1 MAVKRLYWMDWLLF
15 TYWLPAEPSR
25 KRVFIWR
32 QLRKLGALSM
42 EGAGWLLPNAEP
54 FATRIKDIHKSVEEM
69 EGTANLYSVTDFSEA
84 QEQRAITRFQLERDR
99 EYAEI
104 IKECHKMLRHIE
116 RERQHQEFNF
126 EEVQELEGDL
136 GKINRW
142 LAEARERDF
151 WNVDAREEVEKLI
164 NEAETRLAAFT
175 QETFERMQN
184 PELGN
189 DTDARFNN
197 RET

>member
-1 MAVKRLYWMDWLLF
+1 MDWLLF

-32 QLRKLGALSM
+32 QLKKLGALSM
-42 EGAGWLLPNAEP
+42 EGAGWLLPKAEP
-54 FATRIKDIHKSVEEM
+54 FATKIKDILNSVEEM
-69 EGTANLYSVTDFSEA
+69 EGTANLYSVTDFSET
-84 QEQRAITRFQLERDR
+84 QEQRAMAKFKQERER

-116 RERQHQEFNF
+116 RERQQQEFSF

-142 LAEARERDF
+142 LAEAKERDF
-151 WNVDAREEVEKLI
+151 WDVAVREEVEKLI
-164 NEAETRLAAFT
+164 SEAETGLTTFT
-175 QETFERMQN
+175 QETYERIPN
-184 PELGN
+184 VEPENGTN
-189 DTDARFNN
+189 TGV
-197 RET
+197 

>member
-1 MAVKRLYWMDWLLF
+1 MDWLLF

-32 QLRKLGALSM
+32 QLKKLGALSM
-42 EGAGWLLPNAEP
+42 EGAGWLLPKAEP
-54 FATRIKDIHKSVEEM
+54 IATKIKDVLNSVEEM
-69 EGTANLYSVTDFSEA
+69 EGTANLYSVTDFSEI
-84 QEQRAITRFQLERDR
+84 QEQRAIARFKQERER

-116 RERQHQEFNF
+116 RERQQQEFTF

-142 LAEARERDF
+142 LSEAKERDF
-151 WNVDAREEVEKLI
+151 WDVTAREEVEKLI
-164 NEAETRLAAFT
+164 SKAETGLASFT
-175 QETFERMQN
+175 QETYERMQN
-184 PELGN
+184 LEAENGTN
-189 DTDARFNN
+189 AGVNN

>member
-1 MAVKRLYWMDWLLF
+1 MDWLLF

-32 QLRKLGALSM
+32 QLKKLGALSM
-42 EGAGWLLPNAEP
+42 EGAGWLLPKAEP
-54 FATRIKDIHKSVEEM
+54 IATKIKDIRNSVEEM
-69 EGTANLYSVTDFSEA
+69 EGTANLYSVTDFSEI
-84 QEQRAITRFQLERDR
+84 QEQRAIARFKQERER

-116 RERQHQEFNF
+116 RERQQQEFTF

-142 LAEARERDF
+142 LSEAKERDF
-151 WNVDAREEVEKLI
+151 WDVTAREEVEKLI
-164 NEAETRLAAFT
+164 STAETGLASFT
-175 QETFERMQN
+175 QETYERMQN
-184 PELGN
+184 LEAENGTN
-189 DTDARFNN
+189 AGVNN
-197 RET
+197 GET

>member
-1 MAVKRLYWMDWLLF
+1 MDWLLF

-32 QLRKLGALSM
+32 QLKKLGALSM
-42 EGAGWLLPNAEP
+42 EGAGWLLPKAEP
-54 FATRIKDIHKSVEEM
+54 FATKIKDVLNSVEEM
-69 EGTANLYSVTDFSEA
+69 EGTANLYSVTDFSEF
-84 QEQRAITRFQLERDR
+84 QEQRAIARFKQKRER

-116 RERQHQEFNF
+116 RERQQQEFTF

-142 LAEARERDF
+142 LSEAKERDF
-151 WNVDAREEVEKLI
+151 WDVAAREEAKKLI
-164 NEAETRLAAFT
+164 SEAETDLTTFT
-175 QETFERMQN
+175 QETYERIQN
-184 PELGN
+184 LEPENGTN
-189 DTDARFNN
+189 TGV
-197 RET
+197 

>member
-1 MAVKRLYWMDWLLF
+1 MDWLLF

-32 QLRKLGALSM
+32 QLKKLGALSM
-42 EGAGWLLPNAEP
+42 EGAGWLLPKAEP
-54 FATRIKDIHKSVEEM
+54 IATKIKDILNSVEEM
-69 EGTANLYSVTDFSEA
+69 EGTANLYSVTDFSEI
-84 QEQRAITRFQLERDR
+84 QEQRAIARFKQERER

-116 RERQHQEFNF
+116 RERQQQEFTF

-142 LAEARERDF
+142 LSEAKERDF
-151 WNVDAREEVEKLI
+151 WDVTAREEVEKLI
-164 NEAETRLAAFT
+164 SNAETGLASFT
-175 QETFERMQN
+175 QETYERMQN
-184 PELGN
+184 PEAENGTN
-189 DTDARFNN
+189 AGVNN
-197 RET
+197 GET

>member
-1 MAVKRLYWMDWLLF
+1 MDWLLF

-32 QLRKLGALSM
+32 QLKKLGALSM
-42 EGAGWLLPNAEP
+42 EGAGWLLPKAEP
-54 FATRIKDIHKSVEEM
+54 IATRIKDILNSVEEM
-69 EGTANLYSVTDFSEA
+69 EGTANLYSVTDFSEI
-84 QEQRAITRFQLERDR
+84 QEQRAIARFKQERER

-116 RERQHQEFNF
+116 RERQQQEFNF

-142 LAEARERDF
+142 LSDAKERDF
-151 WNVDAREEVEKLI
+151 WDVTAREEVEKLI
-164 NEAETRLAAFT
+164 SKAETGLATFT
-175 QETFERMQN
+175 QETYERMQN
-184 PELGN
+184 LEAGN
-189 DTDARFNN
+189 GINAGVNSG
-197 RET
+197 ET